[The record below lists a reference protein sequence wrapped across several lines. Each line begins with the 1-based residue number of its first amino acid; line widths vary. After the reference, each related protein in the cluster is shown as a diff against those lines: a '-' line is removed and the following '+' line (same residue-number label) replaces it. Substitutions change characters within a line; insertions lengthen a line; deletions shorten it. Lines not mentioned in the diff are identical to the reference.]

1 MHHNRKFCACNNI
14 FTVSNILSFVN
25 TFVFYIPLQLNVV
38 RKSLYKKTSM
48 YLCISSAHLW
58 KAKTMIQ
65 RGKEQI
71 HGETISLFVKLQASL
86 KLYIGHQIRLK
97 TNRRKGSLQRYSDG
111 QDPSFCSKFLVMFLE
126 VNLFLN
132 KSYSL
137 SLPACNKTYLIFRTQ
152 YCDLVY

>member
-1 MHHNRKFCACNNI
+1 MHHNRKFCVCNNI

-65 RGKEQI
+65 RDKEQI
-71 HGETISLFVKLQASL
+71 HRETISLFVKL
-86 KLYIGHQIRLK
+86 
-97 TNRRKGSLQRYSDG
+97 
-111 QDPSFCSKFLVMFLE
+111 
-126 VNLFLN
+126 
-132 KSYSL
+132 
-137 SLPACNKTYLIFRTQ
+137 
-152 YCDLVY
+152 